1 MSAALI
7 VGQVIAL
14 PGAWAL
20 GFVFGSRWC
29 ASKVRASVAKVNAS
43 LDELE
48 TLADDLD
55 AARTGGASALWTEV
69 GEIKGLHFDSAA
81 YQRLLDALE
90 ATATDPAWCD
100 ACESLPATHLV
111 RWEWKTDK
119 GERAE
124 FYVCK
129 RCLAVVVIEP
139 GISVQELT

>member
-1 MSAALI
+1 MSAALTI
-7 VGQVIAL
+7 IGGL
-14 PGAWAL
+14 LLWAS
-20 GFVFGSRWC
+20 GFVMGSRWC

-43 LDELE
+43 LDDLE
-48 TLADDLD
+48 TLADDLE
-55 AARTGGASALWTEV
+55 AARTGGASALWV
-69 GEIKGLHFDSAA
+69 DALAKDFSAST
-81 YQRLLDALE
+81 QRLLDALE

-100 ACESLPATHLV
+100 SCESLPATHLV